1 MRKGIL
7 SLVLV
12 FFAFVAA
19 FAQGVTINEEPNI
32 TKMMEVYTG
41 ANKATSSVQ
50 MLDGFR
56 VQLMATTDRRKVD
69 QTMAAFSARYADV
82 PVTWSQAQPY
92 YRVRVGAF
100 LNRDGAAKYL
110 QNIKKDYP
118 DAYIVTDKVK
128 TSEVMNP

>member
-7 SLVLV
+7 SILLV
-12 FFAFVAA
+12 FFTLVAVK
-19 FAQGVTINEEPNI
+19 AQGVTINEEPII
-32 TKMMEVYTG
+32 TKMMDVYTG
-41 ANKATSSVQ
+41 VNKATTSVQ

-56 VQLMATTDRRKVD
+56 IQLMATTDRRKVD
-69 QTMAAFSARYADV
+69 QLMSSFSARYTDV

-100 LNRDGAAKYL
+100 VNRVGAEKYL
-110 QNIKKDYP
+110 QTIKKDYP

-128 TSEVMNP
+128 TSEVMN

>member
-1 MRKGIL
+1 MRKNIL
-7 SLVLV
+7 SMILILFTLVV
-12 FFAFVAA
+12 SK
-19 FAQGVTINEEPNI
+19 AQGVTISEEPTI

-41 ANKATSSVQ
+41 INKATTAVQ
-50 MLDGFR
+50 VIDGFR
-56 VQLMATTDRRKVD
+56 IQLMATTDRRKVD
-69 QTMAAFSARYADV
+69 QLMAAFSARYTDV

-100 LNRDGAAKYL
+100 INRDGAAKYL

-128 TSEVMNP
+128 TTEVMN

>member
-1 MRKGIL
+1 MRNSVLSIL
-7 SLVLV
+7 LI
-12 FFAFVAA
+12 FFTFVTAK
-19 FAQGVTINEEPNI
+19 AQGVTISEEPII

-41 ANKATSSVQ
+41 INKATTSTQ
-50 MLDGFR
+50 TIDGFR
-56 VQLMATTDRRKVD
+56 IQLMATTDRRKVD
-69 QTMAAFSARYADV
+69 QLMSDFSGRYQGV

-100 LNRDGAAKYL
+100 INRDGATKYL

-128 TSEVMNP
+128 TTEVMN